1 MKTKKVLSVLL
12 ALAITMPLPG
22 SFTALAAAPVV
33 SEDEKVITLYT
44 NDFEN
49 ETVDEAPAFKKAN
62 GTTAVNT
69 THGVV
74 GQDNEGEN
82 KYVEMKSLPSGPNTL
97 LMDFDNGAKASGG
110 KLKIEF
116 DMNLGTG
123 INDGAKGSP
132 VKASLVQTYT
142 KNNYFM
148 YMSSNISDK
157 KQRCGTTS
165 DGNTYANL
173 PNSEGTTM
181 NIAINSWLHMSYTI
195 DIDKAT
201 VQLTVSD
208 LSGNVVSSSNVISN
222 TGMGN
227 KPFKAMAFVL
237 GNGYSSIFIDNIEVY
252 NIVPNTNVIFSDDFE
267 ENEVGGDI
275 VPANWYGGSRNDVYS
290 KYAHIEQGTD
300 AANPTKYLRLNKV
313 TETDEKGQ
321 PNTTYAIVR
330 RIFSESGISSG
341 KLYIDLAA
349 RVQEN
354 DSTPRLFLVAK
365 GAETSSQGK
374 MIGMWNTTRDSL
386 AWVYDETKPSDF
398 YVYRNANNEA
408 LSVGKNEWRNYKF
421 TVDLDRKSVSA
432 EVRSMAGELIGT
444 SIEYFDFNYLDNIS
458 VCGIGLRSMN
468 AAQFDVDNIVVRADQ
483 TAVDKIETG
492 SNRAKITFMNSVGD
506 ITKEDIS
513 VQKVNKKDD
522 DVSFENIEVKSVEKL
537 SGTEYLVEFE
547 NAAENG
553 KTYYMITIGDNI
565 KYADG
570 SELKSKSKRFEYNDN
585 SISATV
591 RFSDVPDPIGAAGVQ
606 AVAEYVQTGNLSD
619 CNATLFF
626 ATYDEEGKMI
636 EYSAVDLPFTRAMTG
651 TQGRGYKGFTPTA
664 AYKTIKA
671 FIWTDDAMLP
681 LQAAAAELNA
691 AAAETD
697 AAAAE

>member
-22 SFTALAAAPVV
+22 SFTALAAAPDA

-49 ETVDEAPAFKKAN
+49 ETVGKAPALKKAD
-62 GTTAVNT
+62 GIAAVNT

-74 GQDNEGEN
+74 LQDNEGGN

-97 LMDFDNGAKASGG
+97 LMDFDNGAKASSG

-123 INDGAKGSP
+123 INDGTKGSP

-148 YMSSNISDK
+148 YMASTVSDK

-173 PNSEGTTM
+173 PNSEGTTT

-267 ENEVGGDI
+267 GNNAGSDI
-275 VPANWYGGSRNDVYS
+275 VPANWFGGSTNTVYS

-313 TETDEKGQ
+313 TENGE
-321 PNTTYAIVR
+321 TTYAIVR

-374 MIGMWNTTRDSL
+374 MIGMWNTTNDSL
-386 AWVYDETKPSDF
+386 ARVYDEKNSNAF
-398 YVYRNANNEA
+398 YTYKDAENEK
-408 LSVGKNEWRNYKF
+408 LTVGKNEWRNYKF

-444 SIEYFDFNYLDNIS
+444 SIEYFDLNYLDNIS

-513 VQKVNKKDD
+513 VQKVKKDD

-553 KTYYMITIGDNI
+553 KTYMITIGDNI

-591 RFSDVPDPIGAAGVQ
+591 RFSTEPNPIGAARVQ

-651 TQGRGYKGFTPTA
+651 TQGKGYKGFMPTA
-664 AYKTIKA
+664 AYKTMKA

-681 LQAAAAELNA
+681 LQAVAAELNA

-697 AAAAE
+697 AAATE